1 MNERAL
7 TTVTL
12 TNRQD
17 ARRLVISRYS
27 VILFL
32 IVWSCLVSA
41 HSQEHVLW
49 QIGKF
54 DDSSQEFSS
63 QGIDYNSPEF
73 SVVYMVGKSH
83 EADWP
88 RFQPGPANAI
98 DGGRLHPFSIVFPLL
113 DVTQGLYQLRVAMM
127 YETPRMSALQLDVN
141 GHKGVFYFH
150 PRLDYGAGD
159 WEGTFVPQ
167 TSRDVKTIDIPT
179 QWLKRGAN
187 TFILTAIDTPSTP
200 QSSMGNIAPGQS
212 GIVYD
217 ALAFTHN
224 DQKRYAP
231 GSILATVLPTIF
243 YKTSSTGLQE
253 IVDVYPELEAGA
265 VQRGEVTFAIGGKQ
279 FTQPLVLEGEF
290 GEAHLRF
297 AVPEWHGEVQAVLSV
312 DGHRFPQKLEAAK
325 KWILDIVPH
334 EHLDIG
340 FTDYAPK
347 VAELQS
353 ESVDG
358 VLDLLKQKP
367 NFRWTLDGSWVAQ
380 KYLQSRSQ
388 ERTEQ
393 FLAAVRA
400 GEIVIPA
407 QFANELTGTASLEEL
422 IHSLYYSRSLAGKY
436 DLPIGAANITDV
448 PSYSWSYASV
458 LHDAGVKYLAAGSNS
473 WRAPAVLLGRWNEK
487 SPFYW
492 EGPDGGRVMM
502 WYSRAYLQLAS
513 MYGTPPTLPAVEDA
527 TPVFLQAYTRPDYTA
542 DSVIVYG
549 SQLENTPLS
558 REQVNLPEMWA
569 KEYAYPKMTFT
580 TFEAAMASLEK
591 QFGGHLKVYRGDF
604 GPYWEDGV
612 TSDAKHVAIFR
623 RSQPRILTAEK
634 MSVLPVLLNPD
645 LRPDAA
651 RTRDAWEN
659 MLLFNEHTWTAA
671 SATTQPEGD
680 ESRRQLQQKD
690 LESVIA
696 HNDIAK
702 SIEQSWMQLESLVN
716 VNQDS
721 VLVFNSLSWN
731 RGGWVDV
738 DLPDGQILVDAA
750 TKQPVPQTILKR
762 EAGLS
767 IPGFGGPTNRVRF
780 QAADVPAMGYRTFA
794 IVPKASSSAS
804 LQHSLPASTGNVLE
818 NRYYRITLDPQHG
831 AIKSIYDKSLRREL
845 VDSQSSFLFG
855 SYVYVEGGDDA
866 PRNALY
872 RYGVAQH
879 LPALNPIEASH
890 GKLVGITRNTEG
902 LTAVLTSSAPN
913 TPIIQLEITL
923 PSDRK
928 SIELT
933 YKVQKMATLR
943 KEAAYFAFSFAGKKP
958 DFNYE
963 TQNAW
968 ANPARDELI
977 GGSREWY
984 AVNHWAATTSDG
996 VTAAILPLD
1005 APIVT
1010 FGDIVRGTWPS
1021 EFHPRS
1027 NAIFSWI
1034 MSNYWDTN
1042 YASSQGGNYV
1052 FRYKIV
1058 SMNEFDPQ
1066 QLTRTGWEIMTPL
1079 ESDPVKPSPYPHV
1092 LGNTAASFLHINSDA
1107 VVATTW
1113 KMAEDGEGSI
1123 IRLEETAGRPES
1135 VVIHSDYLRVQHA
1148 WLCNILEQKQKELQ
1162 IGTDGIDLT
1171 IPAYGVVTVRMETR
1185 PVAGH
1190 QEGNRGN

>member
-1 MNERAL
+1 VA
-7 TTVTL
+7 
-12 TNRQD
+12 
-17 ARRLVISRYS
+17 SRCY
-27 VILFL
+27 VVLFL
-32 IVWSCLVSA
+32 FVFSSLAWA

-54 DDSSQEFSS
+54 DDSSQEFRS
-63 QGIDYNSPEF
+63 QGIDYSGSE
-73 SVVYMVGKSH
+73 STVVYTVGKSH

-98 DGGRLHPFSIVFPLL
+98 DGGCLHPFSIVFPLQ
-113 DVTQGLYQLRVAMM
+113 DVVPGLYQLRVAML
-127 YETPRMSALQLDVN
+127 YETPRMSALQLNVN
-141 GHKGVFYFH
+141 GHKGIFYFH

-179 QWLKRGAN
+179 QWLKRGVN
-187 TFILTAIDTPSTP
+187 TFVLMAIDTPSTP
-200 QSSMGNIAPGQS
+200 QNSMGNIAPGQS
-212 GIVYD
+212 GIIYD

-224 DQKRYAP
+224 DQKRYAS
-231 GSILATVLPTIF
+231 GSIIAAVLPTIF
-243 YKTSSTGLQE
+243 YKTSSAGLQE
-253 IVDVYPELEAGA
+253 IVDVYPELQVGA
-265 VQRGEVTFAIGGKQ
+265 ALRGDVTLDIGGRR

-297 AVPEWHGEVQAVLSV
+297 AVPEWHGEVQATLSI
-312 DGHRFPQKLEAAK
+312 DGHQFPQKLEAAK
-325 KWILDIVPH
+325 KWTLDIVPQ

-367 NFRWTLDGSWVAQ
+367 NFRWSLDGSWVAQ
-380 KYLQSRSQ
+380 QYLQSRSP
-388 ERTEQ
+388 ERKEQ
-393 FLAAVRA
+393 FLAAVRV

-407 QFANELTGTASLEEL
+407 QFANELTGTASLEGL
-422 IHSLYYSRSLAGKY
+422 IHSLDYSHSLAGKY
-436 DLPIGAANITDV
+436 NLPIGAANITDV

-473 WRAPAVLLGRWNEK
+473 WRAPALLLGRWNEK

-542 DSVIVYG
+542 NSVILYG
-549 SQLENTPLS
+549 SQMENTPLS
-558 REQVNLPEMWA
+558 REQVNLPEMWS
-569 KEYAYPKMTFT
+569 KKYAYPKMTFT
-580 TFEAAMASLEK
+580 TFDAAMASLNK
-591 QFGGHLKVYRGDF
+591 QFGGRLKAYRGDF
-604 GPYWEDGV
+604 GPYWEDGL

-623 RSQPRILTAEK
+623 RSQQRILTAEK
-634 MSVLPVLLNPD
+634 MSALPALLNPD

-651 RTRDAWEN
+651 RMSEAWEN

-702 SIEQSWMQLESLVN
+702 SVEQSWMQLESLIN
-716 VNQDS
+716 IKQDS
-721 VLVFNSLSWN
+721 VLVFNSLSWD
-731 RGGWVDV
+731 RSGWVDV
-738 DLPDGQILVDAA
+738 DLPDGQIIVDAA
-750 TKQPVPQTILKR
+750 TKQPVPQAILRR
-762 EAGLS
+762 EAGVS

-780 QAADVPAMGYRTFA
+780 RAADVPAMGYRAFMV
-794 IVPKASSSAS
+794 VPAASSSAS
-804 LQHSLPASTGNVLE
+804 LQHSLSASTGNVLE

-831 AIKSIYDKSLRREL
+831 AIKSIYDKLLHREL
-845 VDSQSSFLFG
+845 VDSHSPFLFG
-855 SYVYVEGGDDA
+855 SYVYVEGGNDA
-866 PRNALY
+866 PENSLY

-879 LPALNPIEASH
+879 LPTLNPIEATH
-890 GKLVGITRNTEG
+890 GKLVSVTRNAEG

-913 TPIIQLEITL
+913 TPVIQLEITL
-923 PSDRK
+923 PTDRK
-928 SIELT
+928 SVELT
-933 YKVQKMATLR
+933 YNVQKIATLH

-958 DFNYE
+958 DFSYE
-963 TQNAW
+963 TQNGW

-984 AVNHWAATTSDG
+984 AVNHWAAATSDG
-996 VTAAILPLD
+996 VTTAVLPFD

-1021 EFHPRS
+1021 EFHPHS

-1042 YASSQGGNYV
+1042 YASSQGGNYM
-1052 FRYKIV
+1052 FRYRIV
-1058 SMNEFDPQ
+1058 STKGFDAQ
-1066 QLTRTGWEIMTPL
+1066 QLTRAGWEAMTPL
-1079 ESDPVKPSPYPHV
+1079 ESDSVRPSPYPHI

-1113 KMAEDGEGSI
+1113 KMAEDGDGSI
-1123 IRLEETAGRPES
+1123 VRLEETAGRSES
-1135 VVIHSDYLRVQHA
+1135 FAIHSDYLRFQHA
-1148 WLCNILEQKQKELQ
+1148 WLCNVLEQKQKELQ

-1171 IPAYGVVTVRMETR
+1171 IPAYGVVTVRMETK
-1185 PVAGH
+1185 PVHRSSG
-1190 QEGNRGN
+1190 G